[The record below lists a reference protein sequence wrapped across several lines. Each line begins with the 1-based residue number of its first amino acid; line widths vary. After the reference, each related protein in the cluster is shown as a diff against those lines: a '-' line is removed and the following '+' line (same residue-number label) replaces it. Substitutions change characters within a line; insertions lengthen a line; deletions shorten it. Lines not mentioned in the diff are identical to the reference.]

1 MKPNP
6 PTAWNPARLDAR
18 RFAEAGGEL
27 RGEVQ
32 VADLSR
38 LSEDLHA
45 GGEGAAP
52 DSVTW
57 QARAELRP
65 AAQGGAPA
73 AWMHLEASAEVP
85 LTCQRCLGPVQVT
98 LQLDRWFRF
107 VATEAVAEAED
118 DDCEEDLL
126 ALEPRPNLI
135 ELLEDELLMALPLVP
150 MHETCPVAV
159 PMGSTDLP
167 EEDEAAPTR
176 QNPFQAL
183 AQLKRPRG

>member
-1 MKPNP
+1 M
-6 PTAWNPARLDAR
+6 
-18 RFAEAGGEL
+18 

-32 VADLSR
+32 VMDLIR
-38 LSEDLHA
+38 LREDLHA
-45 GGEGAAP
+45 GGEAVATGP
-52 DSVTW
+52 VTW

-98 LQLDRWFRF
+98 LQLDRWFRL
-107 VATEAVAEAED
+107 VATEALSEAED
-118 DDCEEDLL
+118 HVCEEDLL
-126 ALEPRPNLI
+126 ALEPRPSLI

-159 PMGSTDLP
+159 PMASADLP
-167 EEDEAAPTR
+167 EEDEAAPAR
-176 QNPFQAL
+176 PNPFQAL